1 MFGEAAV
8 QLSGNGLKLILSP
21 HPHILHP
28 ALLAGNKNHMCISCG
43 EEKNTRF
50 IIKKLIFYKTE
61 NILAPGIK
69 KSNQSVFVRGAW
81 GLQQIAVCLFCSRH
95 SLSQCVG
102 GATTAG
108 LGGWLPPPHRCCC
121 PPPAPWGCPPPA
133 AGWCSWWSPGSR
145 WAPPPRWTG
154 WSLAGWST
162 EGSPAGG

>member
-69 KSNQSVFVRGAW
+69 KKQPVSLCPW
-81 GLQQIAVCLFCSRH
+81 GLRPPTNHCLLVLLP
-95 SLSQCVG
+95 SLSVSGVG

-108 LGGWLPPPHRCCC
+108 RGGWLPPPRRCCC

-133 AGWCSWWSPGSR
+133 AGWCSW
-145 WAPPPRWTG
+145 
-154 WSLAGWST
+154 
-162 EGSPAGG
+162 